1 MELNIGAVSNQKFDF
16 IWGSPMNSTD
26 VEVTLPDLSKLEY
39 SVWGDWGPMYKFNLT
54 DQAVVKIKY
63 NEDEYNSSQK
73 QLKIESPMLA
83 RERDELPFY
92 IIIEDQSKNLKF
104 KLYIDTDYNLA
115 KVTEHRIRN
124 NAYTYEEAS
133 ENSQITTL

>member
-1 MELNIGAVSNQKFDF
+1 
-16 IWGSPMNSTD
+16 MNSTD

-92 IIIEDQSKNLKF
+92 IIVEDQSKNLKF

-124 NAYTYEEAS
+124 NVYTYEEVS